1 MSIFVPLRGRR
12 LSRTTR
18 RSFTIPSRSFSF
30 GRRLRR
36 KISDPE
42 GSIIQSSNEM
52 GRIGEPGVPA
62 IAPALVNAIF
72 AATRKRLRS
81 RPIIKQGITIAG

>member
-1 MSIFVPLRGRR
+1 
-12 LSRTTR
+12 
-18 RSFTIPSRSFSF
+18 
-30 GRRLRR
+30 
-36 KISDPE
+36 
-42 GSIIQSSNEM
+42 M